1 MLDIGLFFA
10 VLLSGSVFAAA
21 RFGRKFEEIL
31 PITCMGI
38 VLVLFLFGAAGLLR
52 AGVYAVLLL
61 AVCFWAYGFWR
72 LVKGGGKELIGNM
85 VTPAFVVFCVLFALL
100 VLGDYGM
107 LSTGWD
113 DFSHWQLCVRK
124 MMVLDDFAANP
135 ASGIYY
141 QSYPPAMALFQYFFQ
156 KLHYLLD
163 GETVFSEWRLFLA
176 YQVLMIAPAM
186 PFFRELTFRRPGSI
200 ILAGVSLFTLP
211 LLFFG
216 WVYTLLYIDCFV
228 GMLAGCGLLAVL
240 MKDRGGLHTAYVAML
255 CAVLTL
261 SKDVGLFFACFIG
274 VIFFLNRL
282 LTCGTEKNPHRAGIA
297 LLPLIFALG
306 AKLAW
311 KGILLKLGS
320 KMVFSEPIDL
330 IEYTKMFFFRTGG
343 FYRQDCVEAFK
354 RMFFSP
360 ECKIYGIGVLI
371 SYFTLSVI
379 FAAALYVLC
388 GKLTQAQPERA
399 KAIRLAGILIFAQ
412 LMVYVY
418 CLGATYAYRFSVDE
432 ALDLA
437 SYNRYMNI
445 AYLSVLVPLFL
456 GSFLLLFRRGETGKR
471 GLLCLC
477 VALIVC
483 IPASTAYEFLNRDA
497 VAASYVRREPLDALA
512 ETIRNHC
519 EEADRV
525 YFVSMGSDGRD
536 QVIVQFGAEPISVGS
551 ALGHSLNPEE
561 TSAEAWRSA
570 LLEGYDYVA
579 LCQLDENFVESY
591 GSLFENKEE
600 IADHTLYRLDRQK
613 GLLSR
618 VQE

>member
-38 VLVLFLFGAAGLLR
+38 VLVLFLFGAVGILG
-52 AGVYAVLLL
+52 AGVYAILIA
-61 AVCFWAYGFWR
+61 AVCFWAYGLWR
-72 LVKGGGKELIGNM
+72 LVRGGRKQLIKSM
-85 VTPAFVVFCVLFALL
+85 ITPAFAIFCVLFALL
-100 VLGDYGM
+100 MLGDYGM

-156 KLHYLLD
+156 KLHYLVD
-163 GETVFSEWRLFLA
+163 SEPVFSEWRLFLA
-176 YQVLMIAPAM
+176 YQVLMIALAM
-186 PFFRELTFRRPGSI
+186 PFFRGLSLPKAA
-200 ILAGVSLFTLP
+200 LAGVGLFVLP
-211 LLFFG
+211 MLFIG
-216 WVYTLLYIDCFV
+216 ETYTLLYIDSFV
-228 GMLAGCGLLAVL
+228 GMLAGCGFLAVL
-240 MKDRGGLHTAYVAML
+240 MKDRDGLHTAYVAML

-282 LTCGTEKNPHRAGIA
+282 LTRGNETPLRQAGIA
-297 LLPLIFALG
+297 LLPLISALG

-354 RMFFSP
+354 RMFFSREFALP
-360 ECKIYGIGVLI
+360 GIGVLT
-371 SYFTLSVI
+371 SYFALSIV
-379 FAAALYVLC
+379 FGMALYALC
-388 GKLTQAQPERA
+388 GGLRKAQPQRA
-399 KAIRLAGILIFAQ
+399 KAIRAAGILIFAQ
-412 LMVYVY
+412 LIVYVY

-437 SYNRYMNI
+437 AYNRYMNI
-445 AYLSVLVPLFL
+445 AYISVCVPFFF
-456 GSFLLLFRRGETGKR
+456 GGVLLLSRRKGMLP
-471 GLLCLC
+471 LLCLC
-477 VALIVC
+477 AALLVVS
-483 IPASTAYEFLNRDA
+483 PMNAVHSFLNRDS

-536 QVIVQFGAEPISVGS
+536 QVIVQFGAEPAKVDSS
-551 ALGHSLNPEE
+551 LGYDLDPAAV
-561 TSAEAWRSA
+561 SAEVWQST

-579 LCQLDENFVESY
+579 LCQLDGTFAESY
-591 GSLFENKEE
+591 DSLFENPEA
-600 IADHTLYRLDRQK
+600 ITDHALYRLDRQK